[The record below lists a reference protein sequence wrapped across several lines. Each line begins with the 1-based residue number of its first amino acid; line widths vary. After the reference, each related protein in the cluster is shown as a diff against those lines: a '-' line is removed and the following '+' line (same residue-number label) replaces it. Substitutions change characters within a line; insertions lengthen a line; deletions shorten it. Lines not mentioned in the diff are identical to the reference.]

1 MTKTILNKSRAR
13 VDRKKKRTGAGVARP
28 ATAERPGGKLGLI
41 LNRLGTK
48 KGATADELVDA
59 TGWQRHSVRGALS
72 RLRARGFAIRRDVV
86 AGREA
91 YRLDAVEQ

>member
-13 VDRKKKRTGAGVARP
+13 VDRKKKRTGTCVAGP

-41 LNRLGTK
+41 LKRLSTK

-72 RLRARGFAIRRDVV
+72 RLRARGFVIYRDVV